1 MKPSRRLCD
10 EALVTTFYFVRHGV
24 TAHTG
29 HRLTGWMEG
38 VSLNDEGRAQAER
51 AADML
56 ADVEFE
62 AIYSSPIDRTRET
75 AEALARPHRLKVRTS
90 RGLGEVGYGDWTG
103 RSLKVL
109 ARTKI
114 WATLQR
120 WPSSV
125 RFPGGDTLREVQ
137 VRVVDEIERLR
148 EKHPRGNV
156 CLVSH
161 ADTIKLALAHYMGIH
176 IDLFQRLVVAPASVS
191 VLTIG
196 SYGPQVLSL
205 NALPAPRPKRR

>member
-1 MKPSRRLCD
+1 M
-10 EALVTTFYFVRHGV
+10 TTFYFVRHGV

-29 HRLTGWMEG
+29 HKLTGWMEG
-38 VSLNDEGRAQAER
+38 VPLTDEGRAQAER
-51 AADML
+51 VAASLSEVD
-56 ADVEFE
+56 FE

-75 AEALARPHRLKVRTS
+75 AEIVARPHGLKVRTS
-90 RGLGEVGYGDWTG
+90 TGIGEVGYGAWTG

-109 ARTKI
+109 ARTRI

-125 RFPGGDTLREVQ
+125 RFPEGDTLREVQ
-137 VRVVDEIERLR
+137 VRVVEELERLR
-148 EKHPRGNV
+148 EEHPKGNV

-176 IDLFQRLVVAPASVS
+176 IDLFQRILVAPGSVS
-191 VLTIG
+191 VLNIAA
-196 SYGPQVLSL
+196 YGPQIVSL
-205 NALPAPRPKRR
+205 NALPAPRPARR

>member
-1 MKPSRRLCD
+1 
-10 EALVTTFYFVRHGV
+10 VTTFYFVRHGV

-29 HRLTGWMEG
+29 HKLTGWTEG
-38 VSLNDEGRAQAER
+38 VSLTKEGRDQAER
-51 AADML
+51 AAESL
-56 ADVEFE
+56 REVSFE

-75 AEALARPHRLKVRTS
+75 AEIVARPHGLKVRTS
-90 RGLGEVGYGDWTG
+90 KGIGEVGYGAWTG

-125 RFPGGDTLREVQ
+125 RFPEGDTLREVQ
-137 VRVVDEIERLR
+137 VRAVEELERFR
-148 EKHPRGNV
+148 ERHPSGNV
-156 CLVSH
+156 CVVSH

-176 IDLFQRLVVAPASVS
+176 IDLFQRILVAPASVS
-191 VLTIG
+191 VLHVG
-196 SYGPQVLSL
+196 SYGPQILSL
-205 NALPAPRPKRR
+205 NALPAPRPARR